1 MSLTRLAGCRGG
13 DQLISLYVSGWDKS
27 LSRPHV
33 SQHVIWSAPV
43 QKSQSPFTVSY
54 SSFIN
59 WLDRPE
65 LETVKTA
72 ALISD
77 ILDFSFFTLV
87 RGEDIFLLMK
97 VSDHVFSWT
106 WKQLMNLELH

>member
-1 MSLTRLAGCRGG
+1 MSLTGLAGCRGG

-43 QKSQSPFTVSY
+43 QKSQSPFTVST
-54 SSFIN
+54 FIN
-59 WLDRPE
+59 WLDRAE
-65 LETVKTA
+65 LETVKIA

-77 ILDFSFFTLV
+77 ILAP
-87 RGEDIFLLMK
+87 IFL
-97 VSDHVFSWT
+97 HW
-106 WKQLMNLELH
+106 